1 MERHIC
7 GGDRRSPGAE
17 KLTCVMSFRLSGSQR
32 NAARAAAKR
41 AGMAV
46 GAWMGELVVDA
57 AEHRA
62 LPIGWL
68 KREVVQELIGLRR
81 EFTMAVA
88 SLNQIALAISSDS
101 AISSDLETV
110 TAACETSSSVPSV
123 SPRQSGGGCDRPRRR
138 PR

>member
-1 MERHIC
+1 MDRMDRHIC
-7 GGDRRSPGAE
+7 GGDRRSHGTE
-17 KLTCVMSFRLSGSQR
+17 KLTYVMSFRLSGSQR
-32 NAARAAAKR
+32 DAARTAAKR

-68 KREVVQELIGLRR
+68 QREVVQELIVLRR

-88 SLNQIALAISSDS
+88 SLNQIALALSSEDV
-101 AISSDLETV
+101 ISSDLETV
-110 TAACETSSSVPSV
+110 IGHLRDLMLRAERVTARV
-123 SPRQSGGGCDRPRRR
+123 RRR
-138 PR
+138 L